1 MAMLSTVLFDGMH
14 GGYAWFFLD
23 SLLHYYFPQWMDVNG
38 YVPGTIGLVGVWL
51 FFLLAYGASCFTTA
65 LITRQNSTVETARR
79 FVLTLVPIAAAY
91 TLAHN
96 FSSLLIQGQNVIA
109 MLSDPLGLKWNLFG
123 TAGHYANI
131 GLIDART
138 TWYVAIGAIVVGHVI
153 SVWLAHRIALRDYA
167 TQRQAVLATL
177 PLTLLMVF
185 YTAISLSV
193 IAEPMVN
200 F

>member
-1 MAMLSTVLFDGMH
+1 M
-14 GGYAWFFLD
+14 
-23 SLLHYYFPQWMDVNG
+23 
-38 YVPGTIGLVGVWL
+38 
-51 FFLLAYGASCFTTA
+51 A
-65 LITRQNSTVETARR
+65 LITRQSTTVETARR

-109 MLSDPLGLKWNLFG
+109 MLSDPLGRQWNLFG

-138 TWYVAIGAIVVGHVI
+138 TWYVAIGAIVAGHVI
-153 SVWLAHRIALRDYA
+153 SVWVAHRIALRDYT

-177 PLTLLMVF
+177 PLTFLMVF